1 MKAVIYARYSS
12 DSQRE
17 ESIEGQ
23 LRECTEYAKRNGIT
37 ILRSYIDRALSART
51 ADRPEFQNMIKD
63 SEQKLFDVVLIWKL
77 DRFSR
82 DRYDSAH
89 YKRILKK
96 NGVKVISVK
105 ENISDGPEGIILES
119 MLEGYAEYYSAELSE
134 KIRRG
139 QKENALKGRNNGG
152 GIPLGYLLGDEQKL
166 ALDPV
171 TAPIVREI
179 FQRYADGEI
188 VRTIVEDFNRRGLKT
203 KSGKPFSPNSF
214 NRILKNRKYIGEYQY
229 QDVVIPGGVPAILSD
244 DLFYRVQARLEKNK
258 RAPATAK
265 ADVDYLL
272 TTKLFCG
279 ICERMMIGESGTS
292 HTGDKH
298 YYYKCAGAKRKLGCK
313 KKSAK
318 KDFIE
323 RAAVVLTVNRVLKD
337 EEIDRIADGIL
348 TLQASED
355 TTIPAL
361 KKQLADTERGIENM
375 LNAIQQGV
383 LTGSTKERLE
393 ALEKQR
399 DNLKIAV
406 LQAELQKPKY
416 TKEQIVSWIGQFK
429 YGDVNSR
436 EYQKRI
442 IDTFVNSLYLFDDR
456 LVITYNFKG
465 GTETITLKDVEA
477 AYGSDLKAVSPPQ
490 TLRTDMVQ
498 RVFCYVTAH
507 PSLLFL
513 DKIRL
518 CSYYNYC

>member
-23 LRECTEYAKRNGIT
+23 LRECTEYAERNGIT

-63 SEQKLFDVVLIWKL
+63 SEQKLFGVVLIWKL

-96 NGVKVISVK
+96 NGVKFVSVK

-134 KIRRG
+134 KIQRG
-139 QKENALKGRNNGG
+139 QKENALKCKNNGG
-152 GIPLGYLLGDEQKL
+152 NTPLGYVVGTDGVL
-166 ALDPV
+166 AVDPL
-171 TAPIVREI
+171 TAPLVTEI
-179 FQRYADGEI
+179 FTRYDSGESI
-188 VRTIVEDFNRRGLKT
+188 SEITASLNGRGLKT
-203 KSGKPFSPNSF
+203 KKGKAFKIGGVSL
-214 NRILKNRKYIGEYQY
+214 ILKNRKYIGEYQY
-229 QDVVIPGGVPAILSD
+229 GSVIIPKGIPAIIDD
-244 DLFYRVQARLEKNK
+244 DLFDRVQRRMAFNK
-258 RAPATAK
+258 KAPAKAK
-265 ADVDYLL
+265 ATEEYLL

-279 ICERMMIGESGTS
+279 TCERLMAGESGTS
-292 HTGDKH
+292 STKGVKH
-298 YYYKCAGAKRKLGCK
+298 YYYKCGGAKRKLGCK
-313 KKSAK
+313 RKAVRKHW
-318 KDFIE
+318 IE
-323 RAAVVLTVNRVLKD
+323 RAAVLVTVQRVLRD
-337 EEIDRIADGIL
+337 EEISRIADSIL
-348 TLQASED
+348 ALQNSED
-355 TTIPAL
+355 ATIPAL

-383 LTGSTKERLE
+383 LTSSTKERLE

-399 DNLKIAV
+399 DDLKIAI

-477 AYGSDLKAVSPPQ
+477 VYGSDLKAMSPPNKKA
-490 TLRTDMVQ
+490 
-498 RVFCYVTAH
+498 YA
-507 PSLLFL
+507 
-513 DKIRL
+513 
-518 CSYYNYC
+518 

>member
-1 MKAVIYARYSS
+1 
-12 DSQRE
+12 
-17 ESIEGQ
+17 
-23 LRECTEYAKRNGIT
+23 
-37 ILRSYIDRALSART
+37 
-51 ADRPEFQNMIKD
+51 
-63 SEQKLFDVVLIWKL
+63 
-77 DRFSR
+77 
-82 DRYDSAH
+82 
-89 YKRILKK
+89 
-96 NGVKVISVK
+96 
-105 ENISDGPEGIILES
+105 
-119 MLEGYAEYYSAELSE
+119 
-134 KIRRG
+134 
-139 QKENALKGRNNGG
+139 
-152 GIPLGYLLGDEQKL
+152 
-166 ALDPV
+166 
-171 TAPIVREI
+171 
-179 FQRYADGEI
+179 
-188 VRTIVEDFNRRGLKT
+188 
-203 KSGKPFSPNSF
+203 
-214 NRILKNRKYIGEYQY
+214 
-229 QDVVIPGGVPAILSD
+229 
-244 DLFYRVQARLEKNK
+244 
-258 RAPATAK
+258 
-265 ADVDYLL
+265 
-272 TTKLFCG
+272 
-279 ICERMMIGESGTS
+279 MMIGESGTS

-298 YYYKCAGAKRKLGCK
+298 YYYKCAGAKRKKDCK

-383 LTGSTKERLE
+383 LTSSTRERLE

-429 YGDVNSR
+429 YGDVNRR

-477 AYGSDLKAVSPPQ
+477 VYGSDLKAMSPPLKAPESLRIQALVFSLQLFLQLFLNKIINYPFIRYYLLRPPLRSITSTPAAPISANAMRQRAPVSPVLGVTSWGHGTLQAHLPQ
-490 TLRTDMVQ
+490 RT
-498 RVFCYVTAH
+498 H
-507 PSLLFL
+507 FL
-513 DKIRL
+513 QL
-518 CSYYNYC
+518 QQ

>member
-23 LRECTEYAKRNGIT
+23 LRECTEYAERNGIT

-96 NGVKVISVK
+96 NGVKVVSVK

-134 KIRRG
+134 KIQRG
-139 QKENALKGRNNGG
+139 QKENALKCKNNGG
-152 GIPLGYLLGDEQKL
+152 NTPLGYVVGADGVL
-166 ALDPV
+166 AVDPL
-171 TAPIVREI
+171 TAPLVTEI
-179 FQRYADGEI
+179 FTLYDSGESI
-188 VRTIVEDFNRRGLKT
+188 SEITASLNGRGLKT
-203 KSGKPFSPNSF
+203 KMGKAFKIGGVSL
-214 NRILKNRKYIGEYQY
+214 ILKNRKYIGEYQY
-229 QDVVIPGGVPAILSD
+229 GSVIIPKGIPAIIDD
-244 DLFYRVQARLEKNK
+244 DLFDRVQRRMAFNK
-258 RAPATAK
+258 KAPAKAK
-265 ADVDYLL
+265 ATEEYLL

-279 ICERMMIGESGTS
+279 TCERLMAGESGTS
-292 HTGDKH
+292 STKGVKH
-298 YYYKCAGAKRKLGCK
+298 YYYKCGGAKRKLGCK
-313 KKSAK
+313 RKAVRKHW
-318 KDFIE
+318 IE
-323 RAAVVLTVNRVLKD
+323 RAAVLVTVQRVLQDD
-337 EEIDRIADGIL
+337 EISRIADSIL
-348 TLQASED
+348 ALQNSED

-477 AYGSDLKAVSPPQ
+477 VYGSDLKAMSPP
-490 TLRTDMVQ
+490 
-498 RVFCYVTAH
+498 
-507 PSLLFL
+507 SII
-513 DKIRL
+513 KG
-518 CSYYNYC
+518 

>member
-23 LRECTEYAKRNGIT
+23 LRECTEYAERNGIT
-37 ILRSYIDRALSART
+37 VLRSYIDRALSART

-134 KIRRG
+134 KIHRG

-152 GIPLGYLLGDEQKL
+152 GIPLGYLLGNEQKL
-166 ALDPV
+166 VLDPV

-203 KSGKPFSPNSF
+203 KNGKPFSPNSF
-214 NRILKNRKYIGEYQY
+214 NRILKNRKYIGEYRY
-229 QDVVIPGGVPAILSD
+229 QDVVIEGGVPAILSD

-279 ICERMMIGESGTS
+279 LCERMMIGESGTS

-298 YYYKCAGAKRKLGCK
+298 YYYKCAGAKRKKGCK
-313 KKSAK
+313 KKSVK

-323 RAAVVLTVNRVLKD
+323 RAAVILTVNRVLRD
-337 EEIDRIADGIL
+337 EEISRIADSIL
-348 TLQASED
+348 ALQNSED
-355 TTIPAL
+355 ATIPAL

-375 LNAIQQGV
+375 LNAIQKGV
-383 LTGSTKERLE
+383 LTSSTKERLE

-477 AYGSDLKAVSPPQ
+477 VYGSDLKAMSPPLKAPESLRIQ
-490 TLRTDMVQ
+490 ALAFFVATLFAT
-498 RVFCYVTAH
+498 F
-507 PSLLFL
+507 F
-513 DKIRL
+513 K
-518 CSYYNYC
+518 